1 MTDTDFIVDFVRK
14 VIKEE
19 KEKTK
24 KPKPKPKGK
33 KYGRNDIIVGYGAG
47 KSAGG
52 RFIGSVNEAG
62 ALAKEDPG
70 ALMSNLGV
78 KAGGTGLKGAE
89 KILEAAISSTETM
102 KIAFGKLTAKTS
114 GAKGS
119 ITVTPGR
126 INSRNGAN
134 LLHHVLVG
142 AQGAGIFKAPEAVQ
156 LQVYENTIVVHISPY
171 KNSWG
176 E

>member
-14 VIKEE
+14 VISEE

-24 KPKPKPKGK
+24 KTRQKGK

-62 ALAKEDPG
+62 ALAKQDPKI
-70 ALMSNLGV
+70 LMSNLRV
-78 KAGGTGLKGAE
+78 KAGGTGLPGVKNVLS
-89 KILEAAISSTETM
+89 KAISATEAM
-102 KIAFGKLTAKTS
+102 SIAFGKLSEPKS
-114 GAKGS
+114 DV
-119 ITVTPGR
+119 IMITPGK
-126 INSRNGAN
+126 INARNGAN

-156 LQVYENTIVVHISPY
+156 LQVYKDTIVVHISPY

>member
-24 KPKPKPKGK
+24 KPKPKGK

-70 ALMSNLGV
+70 ALMNNLGV
-78 KAGGTGLKGAE
+78 KAGGSGLKGAE
-89 KILEAAISSTETM
+89 KILKAAISSTEAM
-102 KIAFGKLTAKTS
+102 KIAFGNLTAKMS
-114 GAKGS
+114 GARGS
-119 ITVTPGR
+119 ITVKPGK

-142 AQGAGIFKAPEAVQ
+142 AQGAGIFNAPEAVQ
-156 LQVYENTIVVHISPY
+156 LQVYKDTIVVHISPY